1 MPAKTIGVRLGEK
14 RARLGRVPSRA
25 SRDAETLPVA
35 DQTPGPATSSNVPS
49 KLTRLDSWKGIATY
63 LKRDVTTVRRW
74 EKREGLPVHRH
85 PHAQRDSVYAYAAEI
100 DDWWENRR
108 NAIVPNGAVNG
119 DSPAD
124 GTDARSVPW
133 AWALAATFF
142 VTTVVLGALLLRRPA
157 TTGDEAVERQ
167 FSIFPPA
174 GTSFR
179 SVIVSPDGR
188 HLAFTAAP
196 SQDAR
201 GKTKL
206 WVQSFDSREARV
218 LPDTEDASLPFW
230 SPASDALGFFAERH
244 LWTIDLAG
252 GRTRKLS
259 AAPAGQGGTWNKD
272 ATIVFAPAERGAL
285 YRVSATGGSATAVT
299 TLADGEQ
306 GHVRPAFLP
315 DGRHFIYVAPLGG
328 NRDEDPQVFVAE
340 LDGTSTRPIL
350 SARSAV
356 LPSANGFLVY
366 RSIRQLFARPF
377 DLSALSVT
385 GEPVALAAAVT
396 HFSLSSNA
404 VLTYRPPQSSATRL
418 VWRDRAGGSSPWM
431 NTPADYYEP
440 TLAPDETR
448 LAYDVF
454 EPKPSERFGYG
465 PARVRSN
472 IFVVDRATGVSR
484 QITSTLTGAWAPVWS
499 PDGKSIVFSVHRGE
513 DALDLFQKDTI
524 DPDAVEVPLTT
535 IGSRPAATSWSADGR
550 FIVYSTFDPTTSG
563 DLWLLPMVGDR
574 TPIPLL
580 QSEFT
585 DVQGQISPDGR
596 WLAYTSNES
605 GSLEVWV
612 TTFPRATARW
622 QISSGGAGDPRWRS
636 DGKELFFI
644 AEDRLLMAVP
654 IKGGTTFTHG
664 SPVSLFDTGVPP
676 HWYQSRNL
684 YDVSRDGRFLFMSPV
699 EDDRSSPVT
708 VVLNW
713 AARLKK

>member
-1 MPAKTIGVRLGEK
+1 
-14 RARLGRVPSRA
+14 
-25 SRDAETLPVA
+25 
-35 DQTPGPATSSNVPS
+35 
-49 KLTRLDSWKGIATY
+49 
-63 LKRDVTTVRRW
+63 
-74 EKREGLPVHRH
+74 
-85 PHAQRDSVYAYAAEI
+85 
-100 DDWWENRR
+100 
-108 NAIVPNGAVNG
+108 
-119 DSPAD
+119 
-124 GTDARSVPW
+124 
-133 AWALAATFF
+133 
-142 VTTVVLGALLLRRPA
+142 
-157 TTGDEAVERQ
+157 
-167 FSIFPPA
+167 
-174 GTSFR
+174 
-179 SVIVSPDGR
+179 
-188 HLAFTAAP
+188 
-196 SQDAR
+196 
-201 GKTKL
+201 
-206 WVQSFDSREARV
+206 
-218 LPDTEDASLPFW
+218 
-230 SPASDALGFFAERH
+230 
-244 LWTIDLAG
+244 
-252 GRTRKLS
+252 
-259 AAPAGQGGTWNKD
+259 
-272 ATIVFAPAERGAL
+272 
-285 YRVSATGGSATAVT
+285 
-299 TLADGEQ
+299 
-306 GHVRPAFLP
+306 
-315 DGRHFIYVAPLGG
+315 
-328 NRDEDPQVFVAE
+328 
-340 LDGTSTRPIL
+340 
-350 SARSAV
+350 
-356 LPSANGFLVY
+356 
-366 RSIRQLFARPF
+366 
-377 DLSALSVT
+377 
-385 GEPVALAAAVT
+385 
-396 HFSLSSNA
+396 
-404 VLTYRPPQSSATRL
+404 
-418 VWRDRAGGSSPWM
+418 
-431 NTPADYYEP
+431 
-440 TLAPDETR
+440 
-448 LAYDVF
+448 
-454 EPKPSERFGYG
+454 
-465 PARVRSN
+465 
-472 IFVVDRATGVSR
+472 
-484 QITSTLTGAWAPVWS
+484 VWS